1 MGANPLP
8 RPGRYRKGAI
18 YADCAIVRVKRG
30 REGRGPHLILGGSAE
45 SREFPRGGNENVLN
59 LTKKEI
65 LIGFQLVCQ
74 LTSPED
80 ELTIEKL
87 AQC

>member
-65 LIGFQLVCQ
+65 LIGSWFI
-74 LTSPED
+74 S
-80 ELTIEKL
+80 
-87 AQC
+87 